1 MSLTVIKGT
10 RAFGTGDPEV
20 LSRETTKEYSQVI
33 EGKDGNGDIT
43 DVIGV
48 GKKTTIRETRFGT
61 GAEALGGDITNVTIT
76 ASNEDF
82 TKTTVTRVSYEE

>member
-1 MSLTVIKGT
+1 MAITRILGT
-10 RAFGTGDPEV
+10 TAYGTGSTDV
-20 LSRETTKEYSQVI
+20 LSRETTKEYSQIV

-48 GKKTTIRETRFGT
+48 GKKTTIRETKYGSGT
-61 GAEALGGDITNVTIT
+61 ETLTGNTTNIQIN

-82 TKTTVTRVSYEE
+82 TKVTLTTVTYP

>member
-1 MSLTVIKGT
+1 MALTVIKGT
-10 RAFGTGDPEV
+10 HAFGTGDAEV

-33 EGKDGNGDIT
+33 EGKDGLGDIT

-48 GKKTTIRETRFGT
+48 GKKTTVRETKFGT
-61 GAEALGGDITNVTIT
+61 GLEELGGDIVNVTIT

-82 TKTTVTRVSYEE
+82 TKTTTTAVTYQE